1 VLILTRKPRE
11 SVVIQ
16 LPDGRR
22 VTVVLMD
29 VHRTGQRVRLG
40 FDAPADVKIHRD
52 ELLFQP
58 APPKSGEK
66 CPS

>member
-1 VLILTRKPRE
+1 MLILTRKPRE
-11 SVVIQ
+11 AVILE

-29 VHRTGQRVRLG
+29 VHHNGTRVRLG

-52 ELLFQP
+52 ELLAQG
-58 APPKSGEK
+58 S
-66 CPS
+66 PSIRDDR

>member
-1 VLILTRKPRE
+1 MLILTRKPRE

-22 VTVVLMD
+22 VTVVVMD
-29 VHRTGQRVRLG
+29 VHRTGQRIRLG

-52 ELLFQP
+52 ELLAQG
-58 APPKSGEK
+58 S
-66 CPS
+66 PSIHDDR